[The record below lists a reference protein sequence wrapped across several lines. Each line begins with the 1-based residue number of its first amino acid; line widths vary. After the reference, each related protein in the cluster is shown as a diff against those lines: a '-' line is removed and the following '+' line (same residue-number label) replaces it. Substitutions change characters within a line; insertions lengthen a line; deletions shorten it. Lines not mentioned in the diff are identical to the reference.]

1 MDEKKYDIHS
11 DPYYFGMNE
20 LPDLMIVVT
29 PLMKENYKKFGD
41 WMGFDFTFN
50 LIQEIK
56 DKRQPYRVGAFVGI
70 SSSKKIVPFGLVI
83 CNEETKERFYQIFKS
98 FS

>member
-1 MDEKKYDIHS
+1 MRNKKTTYIAFTELLNEKQYEIHS
-11 DPYYFGMNE
+11 DSYYFGMNE

-29 PLMKENYKKFGD
+29 PLMKENFGKFGD

-56 DKRQPYRVGAFVGI
+56 DRKQPYRVSAFVGI
-70 SSSKKIVPFGLVI
+70 SSLKKIVPFGLVI
-83 CNEETKERFYQIFKS
+83 CNE
-98 FS
+98 